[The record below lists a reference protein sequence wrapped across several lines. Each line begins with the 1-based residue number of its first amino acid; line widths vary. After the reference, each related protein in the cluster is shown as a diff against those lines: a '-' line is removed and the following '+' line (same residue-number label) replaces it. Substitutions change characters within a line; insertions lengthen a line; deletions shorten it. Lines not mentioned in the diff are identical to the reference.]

1 MRSYNP
7 LGIAGVINL
16 DKYEKR
22 KLAEERLKKEKADAK
37 KKAREAKKAT
47 PKAE

>member
-16 DKYEKR
+16 DKYDKR